1 MSTSTT
7 RFHLGTWSVL
17 TVLALILAA
26 LSALSWNI
34 KEDEAPAEAQ
44 ERFFL
49 SRSSLEVPDR
59 IYQNLE
65 SHTQLLFESQFIQ
78 EYTITGNSI
87 IAVTLEEAGAR
98 KLHLV
103 SLVSGVV
110 EEMMTLEG
118 EVEQLKEIAEGVIG
132 FVYTTDDQEF
142 VKTLVQINLIEGRN
156 IVPVQAFDSPIYEVL
171 AWFPRPAN
179 GDMIVHTYDSN
190 AFVVS
195 GGNSAL
201 LGRYYYLGG
210 MSPDGRRAISYVDEH
225 KSVLDLDTLTFSSI
239 STDPEIDAQCQ
250 AEVIAL
256 NDGVACLVSRIDPVT
271 NTPYDEVLR
280 VGQTGATVLYS
291 TQNNGGQ
298 VLSLAAESHSRA
310 LLLGYLGPELEYLFD
325 NYPFNPRV
333 EGEITIRIDLETG
346 ELRFFS
352 GTDFRER

>member
-7 RFHLGTWSVL
+7 RFHLGAWSVI
-17 TVLALILAA
+17 TALALVLAA

-34 KEDEAPAEAQ
+34 KDNEVPGEAQ

-49 SRSSLEVPDR
+49 SRSTLEVPDR
-59 IYQNLE
+59 IYQNLD

-87 IAVTLEEAGAR
+87 IVVTLEKGGTR
-98 KLHLV
+98 KLYLL
-103 SLVSGVV
+103 SLITGGV

-118 EVEQLKEIAEGVIG
+118 DVEQLKEIAEGVVG
-132 FVYTTDDQEF
+132 FVYTTPDQEF

-156 IVPVQAFDSPIYEVL
+156 IVPVRAFDSAIHEVL
-171 AWFPRPAN
+171 TWFPRPGI

-195 GGNSAL
+195 GGSSAL

-210 MSPDGRRAISYVDEH
+210 LSPDGRRAISYVDEH
-225 KSVLDLDTLTFSSI
+225 KSVLNLDTLTFSSI
-239 STDPEIDAQCQ
+239 STDTEVDAQCQ
-250 AEVIAL
+250 GEVIAL
-256 NDGVACLVSRIDPVT
+256 NEGAACLVSHIDPVT
-271 NTPYDEVLR
+271 NTSYDEVVK
-280 VGQTGATVLYS
+280 VGETGATVLYS

-298 VLSLAAESHSRA
+298 VLSLRAESHGRA